1 MRGTR
6 KLLRTRHRNGRSE
19 EQGDA
24 ARAALR
30 AIQRHEP
37 RSTRDDAESPR
48 SIDQPL
54 NSALFHSI
62 EGMHNITLVEHREQA
77 LDSAHRV
84 VLAGFDILRQ
94 DATSI
99 LHRAQY
105 RFLVGRVQTELL
117 AQQNRELKQ
126 RPADSFP
133 STCCVITCG
142 SSPGVKG
149 CFSCCPRCATR
160 TCRCMGGGCKPRV
173 CRPTASGLTLRV
185 CEKSLCNAVAASKTL
200 ALAIHPRRYFSA
212 GGFARGAAPFL
223 PNNR

>member
-6 KLLRTRHRNGRSE
+6 KLLRSRHRNGRSE

-37 RSTRDDAESPR
+37 RSTRDDTESPR

-54 NSALFHSI
+54 NSASFHSI
-62 EGMHNITLVEHREQA
+62 EGMHNIALVEHGEQA
-77 LDSAHRV
+77 LDSTHRV

-126 RPADSFP
+126 RPADSFQ
-133 STCCVITCG
+133 STCCVITDG
-142 SSPGVKG
+142 SSPGGVAPAAALVARQG
-149 CFSCCPRCATR
+149 R
-160 TCRCMGGGCKPRV
+160 
-173 CRPTASGLTLRV
+173 
-185 CEKSLCNAVAASKTL
+185 AVAWAGLQALCVPTDRVRANAARLREVIVRCGCGFENTRVSHTSKTSFFGWRLRPCCGTLL
-200 ALAIHPRRYFSA
+200 AK
-212 GGFARGAAPFL
+212 
-223 PNNR
+223 

>member
-1 MRGTR
+1 
-6 KLLRTRHRNGRSE
+6 
-19 EQGDA
+19 
-24 ARAALR
+24 
-30 AIQRHEP
+30 
-37 RSTRDDAESPR
+37 
-48 SIDQPL
+48 
-54 NSALFHSI
+54 
-62 EGMHNITLVEHREQA
+62 MHNIALVEHREQA

-117 AQQNRELKQ
+117 AQQNRELAGAGGFVPVNLLRHNR
-126 RPADSFP
+126 RPVARRKGLLRLLP
-133 STCCVITCG
+133 SLRDKDVPLHG
-142 SSPGVKG
+142 RG
-149 CFSCCPRCATR
+149 R
-160 TCRCMGGGCKPRV
+160 KPCV
-173 CRPTASGLTLRV
+173 CRPTAPRLTLRV

-223 PNNR
+223 PNNG

>member
-6 KLLRTRHRNGRSE
+6 KLLRTRHRNGPSE
-19 EQGDA
+19 EQACA

-37 RSTRDDAESPR
+37 GSTRDDTESPR

-54 NSALFHSI
+54 NFASAHSV
-62 EGMHNITLVEHREQA
+62 EGMHNIALVEHREQT

-105 RFLVGRVQTELL
+105 RFLIGRVQTALL
-117 AQQNRELKQ
+117 AQRNQELKR
-126 RPADSFP
+126 RPADSFQSIWWVMTGGP
-133 STCCVITCG
+133 SAG
-142 SSPGVKG
+142 AKRH
-149 CFSCCPRCATR
+149 FSRCERCATR
-160 TCRCMGGGCKPRV
+160 ACRRMDRGCKPCV
-173 CRPTASGLTLRV
+173 CRPTAAGLTLRG
-185 CEKSLCNAVAASKTL
+185 CEKSLCSACGFESTRVSHTSRTL
-200 ALAIHPRRYFSA
+200 FFGRRLRPWCGTLLAKQ
-212 GGFARGAAPFL
+212 
-223 PNNR
+223 

>member
-6 KLLRTRHRNGRSE
+6 KLLRSRHTNGRSE
-19 EQGDA
+19 EQADA

-37 RSTRDDAESPR
+37 RSTRDDTESPR

-54 NSALFHSI
+54 NFASAHSV
-62 EGMHNITLVEHREQA
+62 EGMHNIALVEHREQA

-84 VLAGFDILRQ
+84 VLAGFDMLRQ

-105 RFLVGRVQTELL
+105 RFLIGRVQTELL

-126 RPADSFP
+126 RPADSFQSIWWVTTGGP
-133 STCCVITCG
+133 SPIPG
-142 SSPGVKG
+142 SP
-149 CFSCCPRCATR
+149 P
-160 TCRCMGGGCKPRV
+160 
-173 CRPTASGLTLRV
+173 LRGA
-185 CEKSLCNAVAASKTL
+185 C
-200 ALAIHPRRYFSA
+200 SA
-212 GGFARGAAPFL
+212 GRSRGKRTRPAVPRPAGLARIPVHRDPTSRHRPRLHKCFAGNRATPGPAAP
-223 PNNR
+223 PYVRHRKAE

>member
-6 KLLRTRHRNGRSE
+6 KLLRSRHRNSRSE

-37 RSTRDDAESPR
+37 RLTRDDTESPR

-54 NSALFHSI
+54 NPASFHSI
-62 EGMHNITLVEHREQA
+62 EGMHNIALVEHGEQA

-126 RPADSFP
+126 RPADSFQ
-133 STCCVITCG
+133 STCCVITGG
-142 SSPGVKG
+142 SSPGAKHHFG
-149 CFSCCPRCATR
+149 RCARCATR
-160 TCRCMGGGCKPRV
+160 TCRCKGRGCKPLCVPTDRV
-173 CRPTASGLTLRV
+173 RV
-185 CEKSLCNAVAASKTL
+185 NA
-200 ALAIHPRRYFSA
+200 
-212 GGFARGAAPFL
+212 ARM
-223 PNNR
+223 REVIVQCSCSR